1 MKLRTT
7 LVLLVLVAGLA
18 AFIKFYESKHP
29 NTEEAERR
37 AGNVLN
43 FDREKLDGII
53 IQNGDDKTELRRRD
67 NKWRVESP
75 FKDQA
80 DNAAVSTLISDL
92 EVWRKD
98 ETIPAKEINAN
109 KGRLEEYGLTKPKLR
124 LQLLGQGMPPE
135 VFIGKDA
142 ALESRMYA
150 RFENSKDVFIAANSV
165 RNEIAK
171 KPEDF
176 RDRKLTELTTAQVS
190 RLLLKTPAG
199 EMELQKK
206 GDDWEIEKPL
216 HARADNQKVGD
227 LLAQMTTARIE
238 KFVADDRGDLR
249 AYGLTDPRGAL
260 TLFTPEEK
268 QGQTLQI
275 GAASEKEKEQVYVRF
290 AARNAV
296 YTLPKKIEDVL
307 TTKPNDLR
315 DRHLVR
321 FETNVLDRITIDD
334 AGKNKIVLA
343 RKNENWTIASRGNQA
358 ANADEVNRLLETLKN
373 EQVTR
378 FVADVASELPKY
390 GLDKPALQI
399 TLSSFASENTAET
412 KAGEQPFATIAFGKI
427 EGDDVY
433 ARLGDEPFIVAVK
446 RNLLDKIPVDI
457 LRWQELAIFHFKA
470 EQVHRLT
477 IFTDQEQSITR
488 GPKNEWTWLKGSGPI
503 NQNAVK
509 SVLTTVASL
518 HANRWVGATTPA
530 QGLEKPQITITF
542 TTSPDDKTLHK
553 LTIGGP
559 SGDGMW
565 FARTDEREGTFV
577 ISNNDFNTL
586 RTPLATPAPASATP
600 TVSPNE
606 SPSPAVSPNR

>member
-1 MKLRTT
+1 
-7 LVLLVLVAGLA
+7 
-18 AFIKFYESKHP
+18 
-29 NTEEAERR
+29 
-37 AGNVLN
+37 
-43 FDREKLDGII
+43 
-53 IQNGDDKTELRRRD
+53 
-67 NKWRVESP
+67 
-75 FKDQA
+75 
-80 DNAAVSTLISDL
+80 
-92 EVWRKD
+92 
-98 ETIPAKEINAN
+98 
-109 KGRLEEYGLTKPKLR
+109 
-124 LQLLGQGMPPE
+124 
-135 VFIGKDA
+135 
-142 ALESRMYA
+142 
-150 RFENSKDVFIAANSV
+150 
-165 RNEIAK
+165 
-171 KPEDF
+171 
-176 RDRKLTELTTAQVS
+176 
-190 RLLLKTPAG
+190 
-199 EMELQKK
+199 
-206 GDDWEIEKPL
+206 
-216 HARADNQKVGD
+216 
-227 LLAQMTTARIE
+227 
-238 KFVADDRGDLR
+238 
-249 AYGLTDPRGAL
+249 
-260 TLFTPEEK
+260 
-268 QGQTLQI
+268 
-275 GAASEKEKEQVYVRF
+275 
-290 AARNAV
+290 
-296 YTLPKKIEDVL
+296 
-307 TTKPNDLR
+307 LR